1 MDPNGK
7 RPSGAGRSI
16 VEILAEHLDGAVN
29 DLASVGPNH
38 PSRGMLQGMAH
49 AYAVTVAIMRNP
61 YDPPLDAVKAEARA
75 RWKARQ

>member
-16 VEILAEHLDGAVN
+16 IEILVEHLDDSVTE
-29 DLASVGPNH
+29 LAIIGPEH
-38 PSRGMLQGMAH
+38 PARKTLAGMAH
-49 AYAVTVAIMRNP
+49 AFALSVAIMRNP
-61 YDPPLDAVKAEARA
+61 YDPPIDDVKAEARA